1 LHQPIDRAWSPD
13 QALALAKLLTWQ
25 GPATSPTVVI
35 SIIRPIV
42 LIVVAII
49 PVSLIVPT
57 MPIFVPPP
65 VVRLPAMFA
74 LFVQFVPRF
83 SRFPALIAIVFNGL
97 VQSVIGM
104 RDPPLTV
111 VVRVQFGNSGHYR
124 ESCYGQRR

>member
-1 LHQPIDRAWSPD
+1 LHLPIDRTWIPD
-13 QALALAKLLTWQ
+13 QAQAITELLTWQ
-25 GPATSPTVVI
+25 GPATSPPVVI

-42 LIVVAII
+42 LIVIAII

-57 MPIFVPPP
+57 MAIFVPPP
-65 VVRLPAMFA
+65 VVRLPAMLA

-83 SRFPALIAIVFNGL
+83 SRFPALIAVVFNGL

-111 VVRVQFGNSGHYR
+111 VVGVQLGNSGHCR
-124 ESCYGQRR
+124 KSCYGQRR